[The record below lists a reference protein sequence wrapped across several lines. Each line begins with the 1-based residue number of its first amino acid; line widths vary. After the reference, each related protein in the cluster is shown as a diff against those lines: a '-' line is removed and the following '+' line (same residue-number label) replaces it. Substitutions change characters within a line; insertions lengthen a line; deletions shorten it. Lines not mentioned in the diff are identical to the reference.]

1 MRATARFRQ
10 LLAEPG
16 IITAPGAYDCL
27 TAAIIERTGFPAVYM
42 TGAGTSVARIGYP
55 DLALATATEMLDNAA
70 AIAATVDVPVI
81 ADADTG
87 YGGTMNVRRTIREY
101 ERTGVAAVH
110 IEDQQFPKRC
120 GHLEDKRVV
129 SIDEM
134 VQKIHAAVDA
144 RTDGDFTIIVRT
156 DALAVTGWADTL
168 HRCDAFTAAGADAL
182 FVEALGSEEEAA
194 EIVARTSVPLLY
206 NFVETGK
213 SPLLNV
219 AELERLGFKMVIFP
233 GSAFMSVAYRVGQV
247 MAELKATGT
256 TEHLVGEMT
265 PLTDAFELMG
275 LSEMLE
281 RDAGYAVANDA
292 NDAEPLDYLKEEK
305 LRFRILE
312 REALSVYHDRIKHTL
327 TDADRG
333 KWLIINT
340 ESQDYKIVPTE
351 AEGLQH
357 FTSYGRHAPIYLMPI
372 EEPESILM
380 RGFLPGDET

>member
-1 MRATARFRQ
+1 MKATTRFRE
-10 LLAEPG
+10 LLTDPG

-27 TAAIIERTGFPAVYM
+27 TAAIIEQTGFPAVYM

-55 DLALATATEMLDNAA
+55 DLALATATEMLANAA
-70 AIAATVDVPVI
+70 SIAATVSVPVI

-101 ERTGVAAVH
+101 ERTGVAAIH

-134 VQKIHAAVDA
+134 VQKIRAAVDA
-144 RTDGDFTIIVRT
+144 RTDDDFTIIVRT
-156 DALAVTGWADTL
+156 DALAVTGWDDTMR
-168 HRCDAFTAAGADAL
+168 RCDAFTEAGADAL
-182 FVEALGSEEEAA
+182 FVEAIRSAEEAG
-194 EIVARTSVPLLY
+194 EVVARTSVPLLY

-219 AELERLGFKMVIFP
+219 AELEQLGFKMVIFP
-233 GSAFMSVAYRVGQV
+233 GSAFMSVAHTVARV

-265 PLTDAFELMG
+265 PLTEAFELMG
-275 LSEMLE
+275 LSQMLE
-281 RDAGYAVANDA
+281 RDAGYAVTNGAS
-292 NDAEPLDYLKEEK
+292 DYMQEENR
-305 LRFRILE
+305 RFRALE
-312 REALSVYHDRIKHTL
+312 GKALAIYHSQIEPNLTEADQ
-327 TDADRG
+327 G

-340 ESQDYKIVPTE
+340 ESEGYEILATE
-351 AEGLQH
+351 FEGLQRLQE
-357 FTSYGRHAPIYLMPI
+357 YGYKAPVYFMPI
-372 EEPESILM
+372 GEPEPESI
-380 RGFLPGDET
+380 RSIPPGATS